1 MCGPSIVATIF
12 AILAALEDYSDGG
25 FDSEDLKYLAYGLLY
40 PVVFPVHNLYTAIQV
55 IRGKYKYKV
64 IRIINN
70 VAGKV
75 SEDDK
80 DENSMMKLFEILG
93 NH

>member
-1 MCGPSIVATIF
+1 MCGPSIMATIT
-12 AILAALEDYSDGG
+12 AIGG
-25 FDSEDLKYLAYGLLY
+25 VCCAGELDSTTLKWLAYGLLY

-75 SEDDK
+75 DEDDK